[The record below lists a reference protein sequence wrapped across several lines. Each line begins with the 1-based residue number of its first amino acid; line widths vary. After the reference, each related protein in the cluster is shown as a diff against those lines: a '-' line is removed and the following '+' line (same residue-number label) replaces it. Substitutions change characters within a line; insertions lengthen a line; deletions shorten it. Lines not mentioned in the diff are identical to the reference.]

1 MEEKKFLSVE
11 KSVKALLRKAFRLSL
26 ERETRFLNLEMDWD
40 IPGLRD
46 FQSKDG
52 CYGVRESGHGR
63 HLEE

>member
-11 KSVKALLRKAFRLSL
+11 ESVKALLRKAFSGSL

-52 CYGVRESGHGR
+52 CYGSGSQGMGDI
-63 HLEE
+63 